1 MGRPV
6 TVASAQIWL
15 GNAPGANFQ
24 LRVGS
29 APTLAGL
36 EPAARASGASGVARL
51 QLATPERGRYVLIW
65 FTRLPVNSNGNFEAS
80 VYNVR
85 LEGRA

>member
-1 MGRPV
+1 
-6 TVASAQIWL
+6 
-15 GNAPGANFQ
+15 
-24 LRVGS
+24 
-29 APTLAGL
+29 
-36 EPAARASGASGVARL
+36 
-51 QLATPERGRYVLIW
+51 VLIW